1 MINLVKKKYKLIVI
15 FLIFPIV
22 IPIILFYSF
31 NKLHKQELDLFIIKG
46 ETMGTTYTIKIF
58 TNDIDEAALQSKI
71 DKLLDSINQKMSTYQ
86 NDSEL
91 SILNK
96 SEVVNNNLDISKELY
111 NVIKKAIYYSEL
123 SNGNYDFTI
132 LPLVELWGFGS
143 TFDKNF
149 PSNSDILIAQ
159 NKVNYNN
166 IILSDN
172 KIIKN
177 KIDTKI
183 DLSSI
188 AKGYA
193 VDEVSLF
200 LLKSGYYNYLVEIG
214 GELRAHGKNNNHN
227 WRVGIYNPINN
238 SKNIINLNN
247 MSIATSGTYNNYF
260 VHDGIE
266 YSHIINPKTGYPIK
280 NEILSVTVITENCIE
295 ADALATMG
303 MTIEDSH
310 QAIQIIENEEANAL
324 IIRKNKNGE
333 ILKFPTNNFSKY
345 LEN

>member
-1 MINLVKKKYKLIVI
+1 MV
-15 FLIFPIV
+15 FLWTPPGLPSPGVSTLSSISPQKHRFDDVSVALAYVALLTKPWCHTGAPLNPKPTLGG
-22 IPIILFYSF
+22 IP
-31 NKLHKQELDLFIIKG
+31 
-46 ETMGTTYTIKIF
+46 
-58 TNDIDEAALQSKI
+58 DI
-71 DKLLDSINQKMSTYQ
+71 
-86 NDSEL
+86 
-91 SILNK
+91 
-96 SEVVNNNLDISKELY
+96 
-111 NVIKKAIYYSEL
+111 
-123 SNGNYDFTI
+123 
-132 LPLVELWGFGS
+132 
-143 TFDKNF
+143 
-149 PSNSDILIAQ
+149 
-159 NKVNYNN
+159 
-166 IILSDN
+166 
-172 KIIKN
+172 
-177 KIDTKI
+177 
-183 DLSSI
+183 SSI